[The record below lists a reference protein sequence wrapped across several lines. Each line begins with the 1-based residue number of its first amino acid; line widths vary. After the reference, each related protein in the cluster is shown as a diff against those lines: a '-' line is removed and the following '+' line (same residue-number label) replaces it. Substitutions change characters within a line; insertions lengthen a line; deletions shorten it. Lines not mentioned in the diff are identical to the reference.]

1 MRLIV
6 IIVTAGRRAVL
17 DRTLAHLGGQT
28 RLPDAV
34 VVSAPDP
41 THVDEAAVTG
51 YPLHHVFGASGCT
64 AQRNRALASDLV
76 RDADIVVFFDDDF
89 VPDDRY
95 LERAEAAFARHPDWG
110 VLTGLVL
117 ADGIKGP
124 GIDYSEA
131 CEILARLPDDGTADE
146 TDDPGGRHEH
156 VAPAGA
162 YGCNMAFRAADI
174 AGQRFD
180 ERLPLYGWQEDTDFS
195 RRVARG
201 RPIVRAHG
209 LRGVHLGV
217 KRGRVS
223 GVRFGYSQV
232 VNPLYLVRKGTCTW
246 RWAANLITRNVLA
259 NAARS
264 LHAEPHVDRA
274 GRLRGNLI
282 AAGHLVRGRLDPEF
296 IMRL

>member
-1 MRLIV
+1 M
-6 IIVTAGRRAVL
+6 L
-17 DRTLAHLGGQT
+17 DRTLAHLGGQS
-28 RLPDAV
+28 RRPDAV
-34 VVSAPDP
+34 VVSAPDAS
-41 THVDEAAVTG
+41 HVDAAAVTG

-64 AQRNRALASDLV
+64 AQRNRALASGHV

-95 LERAEAAFARHPDWG
+95 LERVEAAFVRHPEWA

-124 GIDYSEA
+124 GIDYPEA
-131 CEILARLPDDGTADE
+131 CEILARLPDDDTG
-146 TDDPGGRHEH
+146 DDTGGATGDATGRYEH

-201 RPIVRAHG
+201 RPIVRSHG

-259 NAARS
+259 NAALSFR
-264 LHAEPHVDRA
+264 AEPHVDRA

-282 AAGHLVRGRLDPEF
+282 AAGHLIRGRVDPEF